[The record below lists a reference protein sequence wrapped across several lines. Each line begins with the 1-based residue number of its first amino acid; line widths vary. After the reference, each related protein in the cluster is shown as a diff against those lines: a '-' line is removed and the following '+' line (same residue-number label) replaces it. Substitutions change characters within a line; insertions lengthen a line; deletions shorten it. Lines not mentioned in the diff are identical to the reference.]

1 MTTTNLPETIEAPR
15 SERPAR
21 RRRNWEKYAWMYM
34 RGSGVL
40 LIVLIFGHLFTN
52 LIADKG
58 GVKAIDFAFVGGK
71 WSNPFWKVWDT
82 LMLWL
87 ALIHGSN
94 GMRTIVNDYVANATF
109 RKVLLWALVVSSVV
123 LILLGTLVIYT
134 FSPCPAGSMPADLP
148 SFCPAH

>member
-1 MTTTNLPETIEAPR
+1 MTAQTIEAPR
-15 SERPAR
+15 SARTPR
-21 RRRNWEKYAWMYM
+21 RRTNWEKWAWIYM
-34 RGSGVL
+34 RASGVL

-58 GVKAIDFAFVGGK
+58 GVKAIDFAFVAGK
-71 WSNPFWKVWDT
+71 WASPFWQIWDT

-94 GMRTIVNDYVANATF
+94 GMRTIVNDYVSSPKLRRIMLIA
-109 RKVLLWALVVSSVV
+109 LLVSSAV

-134 FSPCPAGSMPADLP
+134 FNPCPAGALHSQLP